1 MRFVWILLAG
11 MLLGGCAWFRS
22 GFSKT
27 SGTQPPG
34 GTNTPAANG
43 RKLIVTPDTVKTGKV
58 VQVNEREK
66 FAILN
71 FPVGGLPPLEQLLNV
86 YRSGLKVG
94 EIRISGPQSEDNT
107 VGDIIQGEAKVGDEV
122 RSN

>member
-11 MLLGGCAWFRS
+11 MLFAGCALFHS
-22 GFSKT
+22 GPPKT
-27 SGTQPPG
+27 SSAQS
-34 GTNTPAANG
+34 TNAPAAG
-43 RKLIVTPDTVKTGKV
+43 GKKLIVTPDTVKAGKV
-58 VQVNEREK
+58 VQVNERER

>member
-22 GFSKT
+22 GSSKT
-27 SGTQPPG
+27 SGAQPPG
-34 GTNTPAANG
+34 GANTSAANG
-43 RKLIVTPDTVKTGKV
+43 KKLIVTPDTVKTGKV